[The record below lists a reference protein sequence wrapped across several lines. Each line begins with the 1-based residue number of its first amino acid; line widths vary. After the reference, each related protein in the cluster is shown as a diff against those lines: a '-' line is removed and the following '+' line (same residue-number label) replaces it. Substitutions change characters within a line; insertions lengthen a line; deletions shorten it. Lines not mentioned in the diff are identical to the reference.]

1 MLKGQL
7 KGHKNLVVTWA
18 LGLSNRKQA
27 QQSQLFNWATLDPIR
42 KGLTK
47 DLVFSLGPAYKTT
60 TFH

>member
-1 MLKGQL
+1 MCYM
-7 KGHKNLVVTWA
+7 KGHKILTATWA

-27 QQSQLFNWATLDPIR
+27 QQSQLFNWATLGPIR

-47 DLVFSLGPAYKTT
+47 DLIFSIDPAYKTT